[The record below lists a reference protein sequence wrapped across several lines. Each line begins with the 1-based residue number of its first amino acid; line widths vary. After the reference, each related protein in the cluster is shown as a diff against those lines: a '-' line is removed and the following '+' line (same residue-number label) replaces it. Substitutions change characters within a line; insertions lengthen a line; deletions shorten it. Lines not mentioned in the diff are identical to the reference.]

1 MTGAYG
7 FAAQLAIGEGWEDRL
22 DAFFLGQFGEA
33 GLEVRRVGM
42 DEQRRGIDRVFVGKA
57 TGEVHTVEYKAD
69 SLAGRTGNAFV
80 ETVSVDTT
88 GKPGWAVSSQADV
101 LVYLV
106 MEPETIYWVPMKRVR
121 AALGR
126 WRRMYREAAAQ
137 NEGYRTLG
145 LLVPLAEL
153 ERIAVKVW

>member
-1 MTGAYG
+1 MAYG
-7 FAAQLAIGEGWEDRL
+7 FAAQLAVGEAWEERL
-22 DAFFLGQFGEA
+22 DRFFREGYA
-33 GLEVRRVGM
+33 VEVRRVGM
-42 DEQRRGIDRVFVGKA
+42 EEQRRGIDRVFVGRE

-69 SLAGRTGNAFV
+69 EKAGRTGNAFV

-106 MEPETIYWVPMKRVR
+106 TEPETIYWIPMKRVR

-126 WRRMYREAAAQ
+126 WRRLYREVAAA

-145 LLVPLAEL
+145 LLVPLCEF
-153 ERIAVKVW
+153 ERIAVRVW